1 MHRSRK
7 ARVLGDDPGAHDPA
21 IGYAGDADAL
31 RIDDAVGDQPVQPAQ
46 DILSIRAA
54 HVPGNGVREILAA
67 TGAAARIGLKDR
79 IAGPQQGD
87 IERAAPDA
95 AGAPGPDR
103 AAMNIDD
110 DGAWAAVA
118 DGAQQPAMNFP
129 AVSLWNAACDG
140 ERTNPTAEV

>member
-1 MHRSRK
+1 
-7 ARVLGDDPGAHDPA
+7 
-21 IGYAGDADAL
+21 
-31 RIDDAVGDQPVQPAQ
+31 
-46 DILSIRAA
+46 A

-95 AGAPGPDR
+95 TGAPRPDR
-103 AAMNIDD
+103 AAMNVDD

-129 AVSLWNAACDG
+129 AVFRRPGVVLGAAEG
-140 ERTNPTAEV
+140 SERRFGALRAEPLHIRHLTAAEQRYGLRREEALHRKRAVARRGTRADERKIAIAA